1 MGWTLIGSSL
11 GPEKAHIPCT
21 SFFLFPKK
29 KKTLSLKKKR
39 EKTCGPTFPHRLH
52 SAFCSGVIHIWKK
65 SI

>member
-29 KKTLSLKKKR
+29 KKLSLKKKG
-39 EKTCGPTFPHRLH
+39 KKLVDPPFHTVCTLH
-52 SAFCSGVIHIWKK
+52 SAAE
-65 SI
+65 